1 MAEPTHGDLYA
12 EIAALRAVTETE
24 LKNLGVRMAQVE
36 ITQREL
42 VSVATQGR
50 TGLRV
55 FLWLGGFLTAGA
67 TVLTAI
73 WSDLF
78 GR

>member
-12 EIAALRAVTETE
+12 EIAALRAVTEAE
-24 LKNLGVRMAQVE
+24 LKNLNIRMSQVE
-36 ITQREL
+36 VTQREL
-42 VSVATQGR
+42 VSVATQGK

-55 FLWLGGFLTAGA
+55 FLWLGGFLAAGA
-67 TVLTAI
+67 TALIAA
-73 WSDLF
+73 WRDLF

>member
-1 MAEPTHGDLYA
+1 MAQPTHSDLFA
-12 EIAALRAVTETE
+12 EISSLRAFAETE
-24 LKNLGVRMAQVE
+24 LKNLSQRMVQVE

-42 VSVATQGR
+42 VNVATQGK

>member
-1 MAEPTHGDLYA
+1 MAQPTHGDLYA
-12 EIAALRAVTETE
+12 EIASLRAVTETE
-24 LKNLGVRMAQVE
+24 LKNLSIRMAQVE

-42 VSVATQGR
+42 VRVATQGKA
-50 TGLRV
+50 GLRV

>member
-1 MAEPTHGDLYA
+1 MAQQTPGDLYG
-12 EIAALRAVTETE
+12 EIVALRAVTETE
-24 LKNLGVRMAQVE
+24 LKNLSGRMTQVE

-42 VSVATQGR
+42 VSVATQGK

-73 WSDLF
+73 WSDIF